1 VTAIQNRYD
10 FIFLFDVTDG
20 NPNGD
25 PDAGNLPRMDP
36 ETRQGLVS
44 DVALKRKLRN
54 YVELAKGH
62 EPGHRIYMTEGT
74 VLNEAHQEA
83 YDAAGIK
90 PDTKGKRKPKDE
102 AKANEITA
110 FMCRTF
116 YDIRTFGAVMS
127 TEKNAGQV
135 RGPVQM
141 TFARSVEPIM
151 PIEAA
156 ITRQSVTNEKDRD
169 NERTMGRKSVVP
181 YGLYLTHGYVN
192 AALAEKNERWG
203 EGAGM
208 TEDDL
213 TLFWTGLSEMFEHDR
228 SASRGT
234 MVARRGIAFKH
245 DCKLGKARAHELFER
260 VRVMRLDPQARG
272 REATEDDMRAVHP
285 VRAAETHNWEPA
297 RSWRDY
303 AVLVDRAGLPEGVE
317 IVEFC

>member
-1 VTAIQNRYD
+1 MTVIQNRYD
-10 FIFLFDVTDG
+10 FVFLFDVTDG

-54 YVELAKGH
+54 YVELANGH
-62 EPGHRIYMTEGT
+62 KPGHRIYMTEGA

-83 YDAAGIK
+83 YDAIKLK
-90 PDTKGKRKPKDE
+90 PDTKKKRLPAE
-102 AKANEITA
+102 VEKASKITA

-127 TEKNAGQV
+127 TEVNAGQV

-169 NERTMGRKSVVP
+169 NERTMGRKHVVP
-181 YGLYLTHGYVN
+181 YGLYLAHGYVN
-192 AALAEKNERWG
+192 AALAQKNERWG

-208 TEDDL
+208 TKQDL
-213 TLFWTGLSEMFEHDR
+213 ALFWIGLRDMFEHDR
-228 SASRGT
+228 SAARGA
-234 MVARRGIAFKH
+234 MVARRGFAFRH
-245 DCKLGKARAHELFER
+245 DGALGNARAHELFDR
-260 VRVMRLDPQARG
+260 VRVMRVDPRARG
-272 REATEDDMRAVHP
+272 RRPTADELRP
-285 VRAAETHNWEPA
+285 VGAAETHNWEPA
-297 RSWRDY
+297 RNWRDY
-303 AVLVDRAGLPEGVE
+303 NVEIDRAEMPEGVT
-317 IVEFC
+317 VEEFV

>member
-1 VTAIQNRYD
+1 MTVIQNRYD
-10 FIFLFDVTDG
+10 FAFLFDVTDG

-54 YVELAKGH
+54 YVELARGD
-62 EPGHRIYMTEGT
+62 EPGHRIYMTEGA

-83 YDAAGIK
+83 YEAADLK
-90 PDTKGKRKPKDE
+90 PVAKKRP
-102 AKANEITA
+102 AKADKAHEITA

-127 TEKNAGQV
+127 TEVNAGQV
-135 RGPVQM
+135 RGPVQI

-169 NERTMGRKSVVP
+169 NERTMGRKHIVP
-181 YGLYLTHGYVN
+181 YGLYLAHGYVN
-192 AALAEKNERWG
+192 AALADKNERWG

-208 TEDDL
+208 TEADL
-213 TLFWTGLSEMFEHDR
+213 DLLWTGLRDMFEHDR
-228 SASRGT
+228 SASRGA

-245 DCKLGKARAHELFER
+245 DSKLGNARAHELFER
-260 VRVMRLDPQARG
+260 VRVMRVDPRARG
-272 REATEDDMRAVHP
+272 REASEDDLRSVHP
-285 VRAAETHNWEPA
+285 VRAAQTHNWEPA
-297 RSWRDY
+297 RSWHDY
-303 AVLVDRAGLPEGVE
+303 EVVVDRDGLPKGVE